1 MRVTGAGPVRVISLG
16 RGWDYPARCAVSW
29 NQSRTGRLVTGIA
42 PVTLTEP
49 VHDRFGTLWKTKMTV
64 CLGLELCGK
73 QSKDDSGWWSSS
85 LKVNSQAT
93 MQSCQACNP
102 PRFALC
108 SSPSRAALL
117 SDSRFASPWDAVA
130 SILTLPY
137 HSYPP
142 PLSPP
147 PTPASLRPR
156 MKLSPRLH
164 HRRNFDRLGRP

>member
-1 MRVTGAGPVRVISLG
+1 MRDSFVFGLG
-16 RGWDYPARCAVSW
+16 WGWDYPGARCHL
-29 NQSRTGRLVTGIA
+29 NQFGTGRRVTGIA
-42 PVTLTEP
+42 PVTLTEL
-49 VHDRFGTLWKTKMTV
+49 VHDRFGALWKTKMTV

-117 SDSRFASPWDAVA
+117 SDSRFASPWDAAA
-130 SILTLPY
+130 SILTLSY
-137 HSYPP
+137 HSSPP

-147 PTPASLRPR
+147 PTPASLRLR
-156 MKLSPRLH
+156 VTLSPRFH
-164 HRRNFDRLGRP
+164 HRRNFDRLRRP